1 MTKSGVDGSDIVSS
15 DSSAR
20 LRIIEAALDA
30 AEIQEAS
37 INDDTLTIDLTDG
50 RTASIPIVYF
60 PRLWHGLPE
69 ERAVFENHGEYLT
82 WPMLDEDIAVRT
94 ILLGPSGRESEQSFA
109 RWRRWI
115 DARRAGKTDA
125 EFASEFED

>member
-1 MTKSGVDGSDIVSS
+1 
-15 DSSAR
+15 
-20 LRIIEAALDA
+20 
-30 AEIQEAS
+30 
-37 INDDTLTIDLTDG
+37 
-50 RTASIPIVYF
+50 
-60 PRLWHGLPE
+60 
-69 ERAVFENHGEYLT
+69 
-82 WPMLDEDIAVRT
+82 MLDEDIAVRT